1 MKVKFLGTGTS
12 HGIPVIGCSCP
23 TCTSK
28 DPRNQRYRTGLYIQD
43 SSHSF
48 IIDTPPEFRLRAL
61 EYKIQKIDAVL
72 FTHAHS
78 DHCAG
83 LDDIR
88 RFNELQNSSIP
99 VYGNEETLSEL
110 RKKFSYV
117 FEETQEGGGK
127 PKLDLKLISDFE
139 TLKLGKLNFIG
150 LPVYHGE
157 LKILGYRIGGF
168 AFITDVSKIP
178 EETFSRLK
186 DLEILVLD
194 ALRIEKHPTHFNLE
208 EAIEAAFRIGAQ
220 KTYFTHI
227 THILEHEST
236 EKVLPQTMFL
246 AYDGLELF
254 LKDSGTEND

>member
-99 VYGNEETLSEL
+99 VYGNEETLSE
-110 RKKFSYV
+110 
-117 FEETQEGGGK
+117 
-127 PKLDLKLISDFE
+127 
-139 TLKLGKLNFIG
+139 
-150 LPVYHGE
+150 
-157 LKILGYRIGGF
+157 
-168 AFITDVSKIP
+168 
-178 EETFSRLK
+178 
-186 DLEILVLD
+186 
-194 ALRIEKHPTHFNLE
+194 
-208 EAIEAAFRIGAQ
+208 
-220 KTYFTHI
+220 
-227 THILEHEST
+227 
-236 EKVLPQTMFL
+236 
-246 AYDGLELF
+246 
-254 LKDSGTEND
+254 